1 MLTGNFSGKSPI
13 LMRGLVVVIASACMI
28 LAAGCGVNSN
38 SISSQSIE
46 DTVTGVRGVVHG
58 GQSPIQGAT
67 VNLYVTSSS
76 ATGYGQAATLIGTSP
91 TDVNGVFT
99 ISPSATTTNCPSG
112 QQAYITAAG
121 GYPSGSSSLANT
133 STLMMAALGDCAHVS
148 ASTNVIINEVTTVA
162 AAYALSGFM
171 TTSGSGTTLTANV
184 SAPPANSAAIG
195 TLTTAAGLPHAFL
208 NAANLATYATGTAN
222 SATAALSVGG
232 LTNNVTGKVP
242 LAEINTLGNI
252 LAGCVNGVTGNA
264 QCVSLFGFTPSI
276 SGVAPTN
283 TLQSMINLAR
293 NPYPSAAAM
302 NATTGLFSL
311 AGAVVPFP
319 TALTAN
325 PPDWSLAIVYNPGTL
340 LPAQY
345 FIALDADDTVYAGA
359 SASANLAAL
368 SPYGTA
374 TPAYTA
380 GSVGTATRQIAPDAL
395 GNVWVTGYKASSTT
409 TDVYQ
414 YSAIGGGA
422 PSSTNSIALAATASE
437 VYGVA
442 VDKSNNVWIANSAA
456 VTPNIIEYAYSG
468 GTWAANYT
476 ATVPTSFQPVALTI
490 DASQNIWAAPYYTN
504 ANIAMVLANL
514 TPSSTATYT
523 TSGTTVTP
531 IYNTFASS
539 GTKPLGL
546 AIDASGNAWYG
557 IVGPSNSLTTTGIEE
572 VIPTLTSSVITSL
585 SPQTLITGTT
595 LDAWATGIPEI
606 DGAGTLYLSD
616 NLSSTELTGLGIH
629 VYSTVSTTTSSNTG
643 GQVLSPPS
651 GYLGCY
657 LATAAT
663 TACGPVGGAYN
674 SAVYNPRNAVVDS
687 TGSVWAGITSG
698 GFTQLV
704 GLGAPSWPL
713 LQTGKPGLSP
723 GSSTVTPLP

>member
-99 ISPSATTTNCPSG
+99 ISPSANTTNCPSG

-345 FIALDADDTVYAGA
+345 FIALDADDTVYAGGSGAA
-359 SASANLAAL
+359 SLVGL

-374 TPAYTA
+374 TPAYTT

-395 GNVWVTGYKASSTT
+395 GNVWVTGYIASVSTSN
-409 TDVYQ
+409 VYQ
-414 YSAIGGGA
+414 YSATGGGA
-422 PSSTNSIALAATASE
+422 PTAWPITATFSE
-437 VYGVA
+437 VYAVA
-442 VDKSNNVWIANSAA
+442 VDKSNNVWIGNSAA

-476 ATVPTSFQPVALTI
+476 STVPSGFLPWSLVI
-490 DASQNIWAAPYYTN
+490 DANQNVWAAPYYSGGT
-504 ANIAMVLANL
+504 IAMVLSNL
-514 TPSSTATYT
+514 TPGGAATYT

-557 IVGPSNSLTTTGIEE
+557 ITGSNSTTTTGIEE
-572 VIPTLTSSVITSL
+572 VIPTLTSGVITGIT
-585 SPQTLITGTT
+585 PQSLITGTT